1 MIPNVKL
8 DTSDQMVPSAPA
20 TDRAS
25 ERMWET
31 SRALTYSERQGLMM
45 SWVGIALG
53 MFLLLGGLALWAS
66 AALGAGFIG
75 WLVSLAVMGAV
86 IVATIVAV
94 SVFVIRPR
102 G

>member
-1 MIPNVKL
+1 MIPDMKL
-8 DTSDQMVPSAPA
+8 DTSNRTAPSAPI

-25 ERMWET
+25 ERLGKYP
-31 SRALTYSERQGLMM
+31 ALTFAERQGLMM

-66 AALGAGFIG
+66 VALGAGFAG
-75 WLVSLAVMGAV
+75 WLVSLAVMGVV

-102 G
+102 D